1 MTIGSNVTSIGKS
14 AFEKCTKLKSVTL
27 SKNVES
33 IGKNAFKDCKKL
45 KKITIKSTKLDAD
58 GVKKGAFS
66 GINKKVVVKVPKS
79 KYSAYKKLLR
89 SKGLN
94 KKAKIKK
101 M

>member
-1 MTIGSNVTSIGKS
+1 MH
-14 AFEKCTKLKSVTL
+14 LR
-27 SKNVES
+27 
-33 IGKNAFKDCKKL
+33 
-45 KKITIKSTKLDAD
+45 ITIKSTKLDAD